1 MPSPPP
7 AAARHTEAMEVLVI
21 ADTHVRADRR
31 RDLPDVV
38 WQAAA
43 EVDVILHAGDVLTGS
58 LLDDL
63 AERAPLH
70 AVLGNNDAGLE
81 RRLPETLELDLD
93 GLAVAMIHDSGPTK
107 GRAGRM
113 RRRFPAADLVVFGH
127 SHQPLDEAG
136 DDGQRLFNPG
146 SCTERR
152 RAPHRT
158 YGRLTIVDAHLLG
171 HELVVVP

>member
-1 MPSPPP
+1 MDL
-7 AAARHTEAMEVLVI
+7 LVV
-21 ADTHVRADRR
+21 ADTHLRADRR
-31 RDLPDVV
+31 RDLPEAV

-63 AERAPLH
+63 AALAPLH
-70 AVLGNNDAGLE
+70 AVLGNNDHGLE
-81 RRLPETLELDLD
+81 RRLPETVQLDLD

-107 GRAGRM
+107 GRPGRM
-113 RRRFPAADLVVFGH
+113 RRRFPEADVVIFGH
-127 SHQPLDEAG
+127 SHQPLDEPG

-158 YGRLTIVDAHLLG
+158 YGRLTIESGSLLR
-171 HELVVVP
+171 HDVLIIS